1 MYTLTEIPAD
11 PELKDFIGF
20 LDKELNQDSH
30 IKGFLIAP
38 NIPIDKLSNAISS
51 YADSLLEADEKILA
65 MKNTGFWNDGKEGI
79 ILTNKKLIW
88 KNGWS
93 EPEFIAFYAIS
104 EYRKLPQLATDE
116 ENTYFYQLAQKI
128 GKNYSN
134 L

>member
-1 MYTLTEIPAD
+1 
-11 PELKDFIGF
+11 
-20 LDKELNQDSH
+20 
-30 IKGFLIAP
+30 
-38 NIPIDKLSNAISS
+38 
-51 YADSLLEADEKILA
+51 

-93 EPEFIAFYAIS
+93 EPKFIAFYAIS